1 VRKGM
6 LKSNGLL
13 FSLRFQRSSPPRVVI
28 FGIPHL
34 KSPTRNPMPQL
45 R

>member
-1 VRKGM
+1 
-6 LKSNGLL
+6 LL
-13 FSLRFQRSSPPRVVI
+13 FGLGFHWFSLSQI
-28 FGIPHL
+28 MILGIPHL